1 MADNGR
7 APSFND
13 RRGQNPFQPVAVKRA
28 TPRTEFSRPER
39 QVDSYIGKGNAGP
52 NAKALPK
59 YFNGATQSRV
69 NPDQLHTFD
78 TERRLGR
85 SK

>member
-13 RRGQNPFQPVAVKRA
+13 RRGQNPFQPVAVKRPSQRKDFA
-28 TPRTEFSRPER
+28 RPER
-39 QVDSYIGKGNAGP
+39 QVESYIGQGNTGP
-52 NAKALPK
+52 NARALPK
-59 YFNGATQSRV
+59 YYNGAAQSRS
-69 NPDQLHTFD
+69 NPDQLHTYD

-85 SK
+85 AT